1 MYEFSRAFK
10 ILRYVLME
18 EFLYFLSGYVD
29 NPLEFVKIT
38 FHTIIIAFFIFAF
51 HLFYNRYRYQI
62 PSPSS
67 STTTISFEGVPV
79 QEKDEEEKTN
89 ESRKGESR
97 VRTLDFLRKSTELT
111 SGIREAISVPSHTD
125 SGRKLRKREK
135 ALMLAEKF
143 MGLRKP
149 IKSFK
154 QKDVPS
160 FYLNADN
167 DVNILGGFQNFD
179 FNYLGT

>member
-1 MYEFSRAFK
+1 
-10 ILRYVLME
+10 ME
-18 EFLYFLSGYVD
+18 EFFHFLSGYVD

-51 HLFYNRYRYQI
+51 HLFYNRYRNQI

-67 STTTISFEGVPV
+67 STTTVSFEDV
-79 QEKDEEEKTN
+79 QLPEKDEEEKTK
-89 ESRKGESR
+89 EPQK
-97 VRTLDFLRKSTELT
+97 VRTLDFIRKSTELT

-167 DVNILGGFQNFD
+167 DVNILGGFQKLD
-179 FNYLGT
+179 